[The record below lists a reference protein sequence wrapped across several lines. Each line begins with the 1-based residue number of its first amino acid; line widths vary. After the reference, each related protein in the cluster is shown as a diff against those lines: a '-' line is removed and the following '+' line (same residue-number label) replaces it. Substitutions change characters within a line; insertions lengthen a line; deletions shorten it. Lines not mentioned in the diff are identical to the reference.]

1 MIRVKRET
9 RQSVKKAEEKKN
21 LPWKILDY
29 FVKIIGSSLILF
41 FSFSYWLYDQNDDT
55 LIQLFFGKVVI

>member
-29 FVKIIGSSLILF
+29 FVKVVGSSLILF
-41 FSFSYWLYDQNDDT
+41 FLF
-55 LIQLFFGKVVI
+55 LIGFMIKMIIR

>member
-29 FVKIIGSSLILF
+29 FRGL
-41 FSFSYWLYDQNDDT
+41 
-55 LIQLFFGKVVI
+55 